1 MLHSPI
7 RAHARWAI
15 KQGRFAMTPI
25 VKQFAASE
33 SGATSIEYA
42 LIAVLIALAIIVSL
56 TAVGASL
63 QSIFSDVASEVTTA
77 IK

>member
-1 MLHSPI
+1 
-7 RAHARWAI
+7 
-15 KQGRFAMTPI
+15 MTPI

-42 LIAVLIALAIIVSL
+42 LIAVLIAVAIIVPA

>member
-1 MLHSPI
+1 
-7 RAHARWAI
+7 
-15 KQGRFAMTPI
+15 MTPI

-42 LIAVLIALAIIVSL
+42 LIAVLIALAIIVSV
-56 TAVGASL
+56 TVVGASL
-63 QSIFSDVASEVTTA
+63 QSLFSDVASEVTTA

>member
-1 MLHSPI
+1 
-7 RAHARWAI
+7 
-15 KQGRFAMTPI
+15 MTPI

-42 LIAVLIALAIIVSL
+42 LIAVLIAVAIIVSV
-56 TAVGASL
+56 TAAGASL

>member
-1 MLHSPI
+1 
-7 RAHARWAI
+7 
-15 KQGRFAMTPI
+15 MTPL

-42 LIAVLIALAIIVSL
+42 LIAVLIALAIIVSV

-63 QSIFSDVASEVTTA
+63 QSLFSDVASEVTTA

>member
-1 MLHSPI
+1 
-7 RAHARWAI
+7 
-15 KQGRFAMTPI
+15 MTPI

-42 LIAVLIALAIIVSL
+42 LIAVLIALAIIVSV

-63 QSIFSDVASEVTTA
+63 QSLFSDVASEVTSA

>member
-1 MLHSPI
+1 
-7 RAHARWAI
+7 
-15 KQGRFAMTPI
+15 MTPI

-42 LIAVLIALAIIVSL
+42 LIAVLIALAIIVSV

-63 QSIFSDVASEVTTA
+63 QSLFSDVASEVTTA